1 MARLGQLIKKLE
13 IGTDTAVDFLKS
25 NGCEIKNDLN
35 AKLDAHQE
43 ELLINKFASEEVKA
57 EIAAK
62 KQKKENTSAP
72 DNKPAKE
79 ENKLHK
85 INVVG
90 KIELNFFV
98 FRFSSISFN
107 RFFSRGLLFRF
118 YIDGWFS
125 RGSCITLFIC
135 RFIEFIE
142 VDFTDNINFMKRKK
156 LLDLYIYLHLVYLA

>member
-62 KQKKENTSAP
+62 KQKKENRQTIFRCHSVRNRLRRIINP
-72 DNKPAKE
+72 LRK
-79 ENKLHK
+79 K
-85 INVVG
+85 INCIKLMLSVKSTSINSINRQIKRVMQLPL
-90 KIELNFFV
+90 LNQP
-98 FRFSSISFN
+98 S
-107 RFFSRGLLFRF
+107 
-118 YIDGWFS
+118 
-125 RGSCITLFIC
+125 
-135 RFIEFIE
+135 
-142 VDFTDNINFMKRKK
+142 M
-156 LLDLYIYLHLVYLA
+156 